1 MYDNRRP
8 GFFRNDEPQSGRRVE
23 AKVKWFNAAKGFG
36 FVTLSDGT
44 PDAFLPMAILRR
56 AGYDDIREGASVT
69 CEVGAGAKGP
79 LVVNVLN
86 VDNSTAVAS
95 SGGGGGG
102 GGYGQRD
109 RDFGG
114 GGGGRDYGGG
124 GGRDYGGGRGGGGG
138 YRQDSYRQDSA
149 PRGPAQSVDGA
160 VKWFEPDKGYGF
172 ISPDGGGKDIFVHIT
187 ALRRS
192 GVQTLGPGQRVR
204 VDVVDGRK
212 GLEAERAVLI

>member
-1 MYDNRRP
+1 MYDHRRP
-8 GFFRNDEPQSGRRVE
+8 GFFRNDEPQTGRRVE

-36 FVTLSDGT
+36 FVTLSDGS

-56 AGYDDIREGASVT
+56 AGYDDIREGASIT

-79 LVVNVLN
+79 LVVNVVN
-86 VDNSTAVAS
+86 VDNSTAGPAS
-95 SGGGGGG
+95 AGYGGSGGG

-109 RDFGG
+109 RD
-114 GGGGRDYGGG
+114 YGG
-124 GGRDYGGGRGGGGG
+124 GGGGG
-138 YRQDSYRQDSA
+138 YRQDAGGARGGYRQDSA
-149 PRGPAQSVDGA
+149 PRGPAQSMEGA

-212 GLEAERAVLI
+212 GLEADRVVLL

>member
-1 MYDNRRP
+1 MYDHRRP

-36 FVTLSDGT
+36 FVTLSDGS

-95 SGGGGGG
+95 SGGGGG
-102 GGYGQRD
+102 YGQRD
-109 RDFGG
+109 
-114 GGGGRDYGGG
+114 RDYGGG
-124 GGRDYGGGRGGGGG
+124 GGGGGRGGGG

-149 PRGPAQSVDGA
+149 PRGPAQSVEGA

-212 GLEAERAVLI
+212 GLEADRVEII

>member
-1 MYDNRRP
+1 MYDHRRP

-36 FVTLSDGT
+36 FVTLSDGS

-56 AGYDDIREGASVT
+56 AGYDDIREGASIT

-102 GGYGQRD
+102 YGQRD
-109 RDFGG
+109 RD
-114 GGGGRDYGGG
+114 YGGS
-124 GGRDYGGGRGGGGG
+124 GGGRGG
-138 YRQDSYRQDSA
+138 YRQDSA
-149 PRGPAQSVDGA
+149 PRGPAQSIEGA

-212 GLEAERAVLI
+212 GLEADRVVLI